1 VSAGRTSWW
10 AKDAAWHRRELQVE
24 LGDEFGAAGPH
35 ILDVLSCWAQEQKST
50 GLVRG
55 GFRALGREGF
65 VDAETTRRIIEFAAG
80 IGALDDLEV
89 DDDGRRFTCR
99 VSGFRADQE
108 RGRAAWRQ
116 ASKRERDGDDDPGD
130 AATVPVTDRDKS
142 RPVTRTTPPDQTRP
156 DQTDKDSPAVPKA
169 VVARESAGDA
179 RNGEDSLS
187 RVVDDVVGILQRGI
201 DSIPGDQPMKRP
213 TALAIRTALTNHPVH
228 RDTAVAVAM
237 EARAIAQS
245 QDRAPNIAALF
256 EQKLA
261 ARSIG
266 RAA

>member
-1 VSAGRTSWW
+1 MSPGRTSWW
-10 AKDAAWHRRELQVE
+10 PCDAAEHARELTVE
-24 LGDEFGAAGPH
+24 LGQEFGAAGP
-35 ILDVLSCWAQEQKST
+35 LMLRVLKDLAQQQRDEGQ
-50 GLVRG
+50 VRT
-55 GFRALGREGF
+55 GFRSLARDLYD
-65 VDAETTRRIIEFAAG
+65 VDAAKTREILEYAAS
-80 IGALDDLEV
+80 IGAIDDLNIDE
-89 DDDGRRFTCR
+89 DGRRFTCR
-99 VSGFRADQE
+99 VSGWVADQA
-108 RGRAAWRQ
+108 RGRAAIKKAGQ
-116 ASKRERDGDDDPGD
+116 REDGKGTDESP
-130 AATVPVTDRDKS
+130 VPSEGDKS
-142 RPVTRTTPPDQTRP
+142 PNTGTVSPVVPPTRDEITKTER
-156 DQTDKDSPAVPKA
+156 DSPAVPKA

-228 RDTAVAVAM
+228 PDAAVAVAM